1 MYVFLFSISYSLCSV
16 ARFSSIHYV
25 FMKRRGI
32 MVDTLT
38 LFILVLL
45 YLFYLISVTLF
56 GELIKHTA
64 NTLWFGEMC
73 GIYTLHFGR

>member
-1 MYVFLFSISYSLCSV
+1 MHVFLFSLSYSLCSV
-16 ARFSSIHYV
+16 ARFSSDSL
-25 FMKRRGI
+25 R
-32 MVDTLT
+32 
-38 LFILVLL
+38 
-45 YLFYLISVTLF
+45 FYEGEENNGWYAYSFHFSSSSQLHLISVTLF

>member
-1 MYVFLFSISYSLCSV
+1 
-16 ARFSSIHYV
+16 
-25 FMKRRGI
+25 
-32 MVDTLT
+32 MVGTLT

-45 YLFYLISVTLF
+45 YLFHLTCISVTLF

>member
-1 MYVFLFSISYSLCSV
+1 
-16 ARFSSIHYV
+16 
-25 FMKRRGI
+25 

-45 YLFYLISVTLF
+45 YLFYLITVTLF

>member
-1 MYVFLFSISYSLCSV
+1 
-16 ARFSSIHYV
+16 
-25 FMKRRGI
+25 

-64 NTLWFGEMC
+64 NMLRFAEMC